1 MEGRARER
9 CGSARLQ
16 EYSTGAVVT
25 NLDGKHFILALSGLL
40 AVLVD
45 GLEGPCRV

>member
-1 MEGRARER
+1 MV
-9 CGSARLQ
+9 RLGFRNIPPVLWSLTS
-16 EYSTGAVVT
+16 YM